1 MSSCRAT
8 NANPLRLP
16 WRRYMGRHN
25 ETVIADADGR
35 QVAAWLLDEHAE
47 AIVAARNA
55 THREPERM
63 VPRREPACRS
73 CAKPMNPT
81 PPNDPEPDVCSSCVE
96 AGEPS
101 SETCRFGVQTIGGET
116 TWYATD
122 EEALAAWGPGQ
133 RRVYR

>member
-1 MSSCRAT
+1 
-8 NANPLRLP
+8 
-16 WRRYMGRHN
+16 MGRHN

-63 VPRREPACRS
+63 VPGREPACRS

-81 PPNDPEPDVCSSCVE
+81 PPGMTRSQTYARRAWRRTNHRRNP
-96 AGEPS
+96 G
-101 SETCRFGVQTIGGET
+101 FGVQTIGGG
-116 TWYATD
+116 D
-122 EEALAAWGPGQ
+122 DVVRDRREALAA
-133 RRVYR
+133 